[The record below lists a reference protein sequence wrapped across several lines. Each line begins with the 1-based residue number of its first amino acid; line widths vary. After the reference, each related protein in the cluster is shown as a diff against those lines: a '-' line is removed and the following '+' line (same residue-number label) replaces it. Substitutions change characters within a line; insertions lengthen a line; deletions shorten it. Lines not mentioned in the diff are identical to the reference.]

1 MESPKVNVINA
12 SGAGDAFMSGIAYS
26 IFHEFDLDYKAKF
39 ATVMSI
45 LALESEHTVN
55 NAINLNTVKERL
67 KKIFNI

>member
-1 MESPKVNVINA
+1 
-12 SGAGDAFMSGIAYS
+12 MSGIAYS
-26 IFHEFDLDYKAKF
+26 IFHEFDLDYKVRF

-55 NAINLNTVKERL
+55 NEINLNTVKERL